1 VGQMYATGRG
11 APQDDAQAVSWYRKA
26 ADAGDG
32 FGMSALGYMYET
44 GRGVP
49 RNDAQAV
56 IWYRK
61 GAEAGNA
68 YAVEALK
75 RLRR

>member
-1 VGQMYATGRG
+1 
-11 APQDDAQAVSWYRKA
+11 
-26 ADAGDG
+26 
-32 FGMSALGYMYET
+32 MSALGYMYET

-49 RNDAQAV
+49 QNDAQAV